1 MVFLILPGLCQSIA
15 VDMTET
21 FQSSLFQG
29 MGVLCLGSVQSHL
42 KVEDKTTTIS
52 QMFAVVHEVPMEASY
67 LNGTKHDTA
76 IMSLL
81 HGHIYTGICALI
93 LAHLKK
99 CTYVCRYNC
108 GCIKCQAAISNFHIA
123 AKWLHCKLYIAK
135 LSLQTVK
142 VCVKTALLL

>member
-52 QMFAVVHEVPMEASY
+52 QKFAVVHEVPMEASY

-81 HGHIYTGICALI
+81 CVYLRERCRSAGRAALME
-93 LAHLKK
+93 
-99 CTYVCRYNC
+99 
-108 GCIKCQAAISNFHIA
+108 IS
-123 AKWLHCKLYIAK
+123 AKM
-135 LSLQTVK
+135 S
-142 VCVKTALLL
+142 TAVADR